1 MADLDLQ
8 IREGGDHPDPEIR
21 AGGSLRIFFR
31 LFGSQFGLKIGGG
44 GGGGPPGAG
53 GGGGGGGSLRIF
65 FRLFG
70 SQFGLKIGGEGFPW
84 IRYCKVC
91 ISPLSEYVLNRW
103 KMICFHLVSC
113 FNVKRKPVFLDRVNR
128 QVSSCLN
135 TTRLNN
141 RSEGT
146 ELRGKMGSGLCLF
159 WKRKSRLEFV

>member
-1 MADLDLQ
+1 MVADLDLQ

-44 GGGGPPGAG
+44 G
-53 GGGGGGGSLRIF
+53 
-65 FRLFG
+65 
-70 SQFGLKIGGEGFPW
+70 FPW

-91 ISPLSEYVLNRW
+91 ISPLSEYVLNRR
-103 KMICFHLVSC
+103 KIICFHLVSC

-159 WKRKSRLEFV
+159 WKRKSRLEFVWRGSGQTCGVVLLKNSGGGVRYAV

>member
-8 IREGGDHPDPEIR
+8 IREGGGHPDPETR
-21 AGGSLRIFFR
+21 GAGGSLRIFFR

-44 GGGGPPGAG
+44 GG
-53 GGGGGGGSLRIF
+53 
-65 FRLFG
+65 
-70 SQFGLKIGGEGFPW
+70 FPW

-91 ISPLSEYVLNRW
+91 ISPLSEYVLNRR
-103 KMICFHLVSC
+103 KIICFHLVSC

-128 QVSSCLN
+128 QVSSCLS
-135 TTRLNN
+135 TTRFNN